1 VLTHR
6 GLGTLSQDISTKNAI
21 QFRMV
26 MSLVYL
32 HFNLLSDSLTTLDM
46 QGPM

>member
-1 VLTHR
+1 
-6 GLGTLSQDISTKNAI
+6 
-21 QFRMV
+21 MV